1 MRARNLLLGIF
12 IFWSALPVFGWTD
25 GELLVWI
32 SKDKGYH
39 ALAGLGEKFEKDLR
53 VPVKVET
60 LDNIT
65 DKFQSA
71 AQSGKG
77 PDIVFWAHDRIGGWA
92 GSGLLT
98 PLKIKDEL
106 KRDLLPMSLDAVTY
120 NNQLWG
126 YPLALEAV
134 SLIYNKKYVTGKP
147 PDQLS
152 QVPAFATELRR
163 ENPNIIPI
171 MWDYNTPYFS
181 WPFLASGGG
190 YPFRKTANG
199 YDVRDIGVNNS
210 GAVLGLEAIV
220 DLIHIG
226 VIPRGASYDL
236 AAQKMNA
243 GELAMIIN
251 GPWAWANLQKSG
263 IDFGIAAL
271 PGVGGKPGR
280 PFVGV
285 LAALINR
292 STPNTDLA
300 QQFIEKYVDTPDG
313 LKTMD
318 ADVPIGV
325 PALRTLL
332 DEMTANNP
340 LVKTTFENVQNG
352 VLMPN
357 IPEMGRFW
365 SAMAAAFQIATNG
378 QASPQV
384 ALDEAREKIEK

>member
-39 ALAGLGEKFEKDLR
+39 ALAGLGEKF
-53 VPVKVET
+53 
-60 LDNIT
+60 
-65 DKFQSA
+65 QSA

-77 PDIVFWAHDRIGGWA
+77 PDIVFWAHDLIGAWA
-92 GSGLLT
+92 DGELLT
-98 PLKIKDEL
+98 PLKVKDEL

-190 YPFRKTANG
+190 YPFRKTVNG
-199 YDVRDIGVNNS
+199 YDVTDIGVNNS
-210 GAVLGLEAIV
+210 GAILGLEAIV
-220 DLIHIG
+220 ELIHIG
-226 VIPRGASYDL
+226 VMPRGASYSVTER
-236 AAQKMNA
+236 KMDA
-243 GELAMIIN
+243 GELAMMIN

-263 IDFGIAAL
+263 IDFGLAPL
-271 PGVGGKPGR
+271 PGVGGNPGR

-285 LAALINR
+285 LAALLNR
-292 STPNTDLA
+292 SSPNADLA
-300 QQFIEKYVDTPDG
+300 QKFIEKYVVTSEG
-313 LKTMD
+313 LKTIG
-318 ADVPIGV
+318 AEISIGV
-325 PALRTLL
+325 PALKTLL
-332 DEMTANNP
+332 NETTAKDP
-340 LVKTTFENVQNG
+340 LVKTTFENALKG

-357 IPEMGRFW
+357 IPQMGRFW
-365 SAMAAAFQIATNG
+365 SAMSSAFQIATNG
-378 QASPQV
+378 QASPEV
-384 ALDEAREKIEK
+384 ALDEAKRSMEK

>member
-1 MRARNLLLGIF
+1 MRARNLFLGTF
-12 IFWSALPVFGWTD
+12 IFWSVLPVFAWTD

-32 SKDKGYH
+32 SKDRGYH
-39 ALAGLGEKFEKDLR
+39 GLVGLGERFEKDLR
-53 VPVKVET
+53 IPVKVET
-60 LDNIT
+60 VGDIT

-71 AQSGKG
+71 ARSGKG
-77 PDIVFWAHDRIGGWA
+77 PDIVFWAHDRIGAWA
-92 GSGLLT
+92 DDGLLT
-98 PLKIKDEL
+98 PLKVNDEL

-152 QVPAFATELRR
+152 QVPAFATELRA

-220 DLIHIG
+220 DLIHLG
-226 VIPRGASYDL
+226 VIPRGASYDV
-236 AAQKMNA
+236 AEQKMNS

-300 QQFIEKYVDTPDG
+300 QQFIEKYIDTPDG

-325 PALRTLL
+325 PALKTLL
-332 DEMTANNP
+332 YEMTVNSP
-340 LVKTTFENVQNG
+340 LVRTTFENVQNG

-384 ALDEAREKIEK
+384 ALDEARQKIEK